1 MSLQGLLAAALLLA
15 SPFAAAQTP
24 VPQLR
29 TEPTGGGSIFH
40 VRNVSSQ
47 PLTAF
52 LIELVDYPGSS
63 YSFFED
69 DVTSGGMPP
78 GTEKRIPVA
87 NMTVGAVPDYVKIQA
102 ALYADGSSSGADGKV
117 AQLVQRRRFVLQT
130 TRELIARL
138 EKAQSSNLPASSAI
152 GELKQWADSM
162 QPAAK
167 GRTSQKSINE
177 SAAKALIAETSAGL
191 ESHPLNETLARLQAS
206 ERAQAASKPAL

>member
-1 MSLQGLLAAALLLA
+1 MSLREFLAALLLA
-15 SPFAAAQTP
+15 IPFAAAQTP
-24 VPQLR
+24 SPELR

-69 DVTSGGMPP
+69 DVTLGGISP

-152 GELKQWADSM
+152 GELKQWAGSM

-177 SAAKALIAETSAGL
+177 AAAKTLIAETAAGL
-191 ESHPLNETLARLQAS
+191 DGHSLEETLSRLRAS
-206 ERAQAASKPAL
+206 ERALAASKPAL

>member
-1 MSLQGLLAAALLLA
+1 MSLQGLLVALLLA

-24 VPQLR
+24 SPELR

-69 DVTSGGMPP
+69 DVTVGGIAP

-102 ALYADGSSSGADGKV
+102 ALYADGSSSGPDGKV

-130 TRELIARL
+130 TRELIAHL
-138 EKAQSSNLPASSAI
+138 KKAQSSNLPTSSAI
-152 GELKQWADSM
+152 GELKQWADSL

-167 GRTSQKSINE
+167 GRISQKSINE
-177 SAAKALIAETSAGL
+177 AAAKTLIAETAAGL
-191 ESHPLNETLARLQAS
+191 EAHSLTETLGPLQAS
-206 ERAQAASKPAL
+206 ERALAASKPAL

>member
-1 MSLQGLLAAALLLA
+1 MSLQGLLAALLLA
-15 SPFAAAQTP
+15 IPFAAAQTP
-24 VPQLR
+24 SPELR

-63 YSFFED
+63 YTYLED
-69 DVTSGGMPP
+69 DVTSGGIPP
-78 GTEKRIPVA
+78 GDDKRIPVA

-117 AQLVQRRRFVLQT
+117 AQIVQRRRFVLQT

-138 EKAQSSNLPASSAI
+138 EKAQSSNLRASSAI

-167 GRTSQKSINE
+167 GRTSQKSVNE
-177 SAAKALIAETSAGL
+177 AAAKTLIAETAAGL
-191 ESHPLNETLARLQAS
+191 EAHPLSEMLTRLQTS
-206 ERAQAASKPAL
+206 ERALAASKPAL